1 MTLLALYIIVCFNF
15 ILNYVVCCGIL
26 FSINSSLPY
35 FTEYTDDEAQIQKH
49 SSVIVRRI
57 PIGGVKPSGKTY
69 IVYVYFTKC
78 FLFCPRLKNL

>member
-1 MTLLALYIIVCFNF
+1 MSYSFLIWH
-15 ILNYVVCCGIL
+15 
-26 FSINSSLPY
+26 

-57 PIGGVKPSGKTY
+57 PIGGVKPAGKTY

-78 FLFCPRLKNL
+78 FWFFSGLKDLYSQFTSI

>member
-1 MTLLALYIIVCFNF
+1 MLFVVVFYFLL
-15 ILNYVVCCGIL
+15 ILC
-26 FSINSSLPY
+26 LPY

-57 PIGGVKPSGKTY
+57 PIGGVKPAGKTY

-78 FLFCPRLKNL
+78 FLFCPSVKDLYS